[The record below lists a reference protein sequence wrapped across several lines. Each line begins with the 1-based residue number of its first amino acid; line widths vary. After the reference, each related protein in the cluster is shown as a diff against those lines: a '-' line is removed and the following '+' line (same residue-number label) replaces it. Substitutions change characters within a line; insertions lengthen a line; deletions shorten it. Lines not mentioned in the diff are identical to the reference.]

1 MYTTFCNDF
10 FGMTDNIFGRHFTRF
25 NQPTVIVLSEERIKE
40 MERKNQER
48 TLKSIDTKIE
58 ELQAYRKSVED
69 SLPAIEH
76 TKS

>member
-1 MYTTFCNDF
+1 
-10 FGMTDNIFGRHFTRF
+10 
-25 NQPTVIVLSEERIKE
+25 

-69 SLPAIEH
+69 SLPSIEH
-76 TKS
+76 SKS